1 MKTAGGIGILIIAG
15 LIIWWLIQ
23 SKQARAAGLLPGQTY
38 PAQVGETEYEKLHTT
53 VPITRYVEKEMP
65 VYQTIEELEA
75 NHG

>member
-1 MKTAGGIGILIIAG
+1 MKVAGGIGILVIIG
-15 LIIWWLIQ
+15 LIAWWLTQ
-23 SKQARAAGLLPGQTY
+23 QKQAQATGLPID
-38 PAQVGETEYEKLHTT
+38 EMSEYEKLHTT